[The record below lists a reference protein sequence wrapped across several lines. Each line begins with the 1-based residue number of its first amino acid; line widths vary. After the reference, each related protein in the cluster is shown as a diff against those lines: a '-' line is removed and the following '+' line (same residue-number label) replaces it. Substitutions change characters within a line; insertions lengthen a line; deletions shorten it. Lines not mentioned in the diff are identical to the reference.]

1 MPHMTDLSLIQIQEA
16 ELKSQEDD
24 SKHEKVDSRLQE
36 KYFNPHEE
44 TIKDSEVVLEDNS
57 VDSEE
62 ATNLQE
68 NPALTVV
75 LVQTKWQIAESR
87 KEMEQTKEVVSQMQ
101 ISHKL
106 IKRNQFNQLN
116 HYLNQSWDNF
126 PMATQR
132 LNRLTLRPSDL

>member
-87 KEMEQTKEVVSQMQ
+87 KDMKHVKKLVRRMQ
-101 ISHKL
+101 ISLKL
-106 IKRNQFNQLN
+106 IKLNQLN
-116 HYLNQSWDNF
+116 QLNRYLNQRLKNF
-126 PMATQR
+126 PLATHR
-132 LNRLTLRPSDL
+132 LNQLTLRPSNL